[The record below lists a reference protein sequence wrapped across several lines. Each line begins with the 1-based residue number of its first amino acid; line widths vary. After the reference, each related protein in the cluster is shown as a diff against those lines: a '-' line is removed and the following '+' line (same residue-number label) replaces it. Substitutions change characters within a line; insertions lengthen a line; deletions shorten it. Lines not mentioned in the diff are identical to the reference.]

1 MGSTGEFVRQ
11 GTKGFLEGK
20 LLIAMPGMA
29 DPRFERSV
37 VFMCVHSDNG
47 AMGLIVNKPFAGLGF
62 GELMKKLEIEVTPHN
77 SESPVLFGGPVETEK
92 GFVLH
97 SRDYTTADATLSVT
111 EAISLTATRDVL
123 CAI

>member
-1 MGSTGEFVRQ
+1 MGSSGEIVRRQ
-11 GTKGFLEGK
+11 GATGFLEGK
-20 LLIAMPGMA
+20 LLIPMPGMP

-37 VFMCVHSDNG
+37 VFMCVHSENG

-62 GELMKKLEIEVTPHN
+62 AELMKKLEIQVKSGN

-97 SRDYTTADATLSVT
+97 SGEYTNGDA
-111 EAISLTATRDVL
+111 
-123 CAI
+123 